1 MPLWLRKRTSSKDLY
16 KAKIII
22 LFRKSENKCTSA
34 GFANWTAQTMRVDG
48 LQAVR
53 SDAKALMF
61 SFPWGLQLPC
71 ASFGCIFIR
80 LVPRK
85 HSICFFGCANK
96 ILGSAYKMQKN
107 DFSVRRPTVIAHN
120 SKGFALLASVQVG
133 WSRPPRSLPREGSTY
148 HLSVL
153 ARRFAQGEQN

>member
-61 SFPWGLQLPC
+61 SFIWGSSCNLQ
-71 ASFGCIFIR
+71 
-80 LVPRK
+80 V
-85 HSICFFGCANK
+85 
-96 ILGSAYKMQKN
+96 LGVSSL
-107 DFSVRRPTVIAHN
+107 DLS
-120 SKGFALLASVQVG
+120 LASTLYASSVVQI
-133 WSRPPRSLPREGSTY
+133 RYLEALTRCKKMIFL
-148 HLSVL
+148 
-153 ARRFAQGEQN
+153 